1 METSL
6 RVLGEEHPDTLTS
19 MANLAHTYKAQDRTY
34 KVIELIKEV
43 IELGSKVIEAN
54 HPHIIA
60 SINSCESW
68 VAMSFF

>member
-6 RVLGEEHPDTLTS
+6 RVLGEEHPSTLTS
-19 MANLAHTYKAQDRTY
+19 MGNLAHTYKAQDRTH
-34 KVIELIKEV
+34 KAIELIKEV
-43 IELGSKVIEAN
+43 IELRSKVIGAN

-68 VAMSFF
+68 VAM